1 MSSTYNIVHTH
12 GDSFSL
18 RFTVQTNGVGWN
30 LTDYTADFSVSRSTS
45 STTNLLE
52 LSSPDDIS
60 LSSVGVV
67 TIVASAADMSNLSP
81 GNFTWRVVLTSPGN
95 EVTTILSGRFLERQ
109 V

>member
-1 MSSTYNIVHTH
+1 MASSYNIVHTH
-12 GDSFSL
+12 GDSFTL
-18 RFTVQTNGVGWN
+18 KFTVQTNGVGWN

-67 TIVASAADMSNLSP
+67 TIVASSADMSSLST
-81 GNFTWRVVLTSPGN
+81 GNHTYRVVLTSSGGQ
-95 EVTTILSGRFLERQ
+95 VTTILSGRFLERQ